1 MRECGAVVDLAVF
14 AGAFGLG
21 ISVYAALE
29 PEPEQIGR
37 RVLFGVGGLAIF
49 TVAVLT
55 V

>member
-1 MRECGAVVDLAVF
+1 MDLAIV

-21 ISVYAALE
+21 VAVYAALE

-37 RVLFGVGGLAIF
+37 RVLLGVGGLAIF
-49 TVAVLT
+49 TAAVLA